1 MAKKKNKEKN
11 FRPTIVNRKARYEY
25 TFLDKYEAG
34 IMLTGTEVKSIRLGK
49 LQLADAFC
57 YFKRGELFVKELH
70 ISPYTEGNLFNVDP
84 RRERK
89 LLLSKRELE
98 KLKSSMDEKGLT
110 IIVTKV
116 YFNQRN
122 LIKLEIALG
131 KGKKLY
137 DKRQSLKE
145 KDAKRSMEREY

>member
-57 YFKRGELFVKELH
+57 YFKGGELFVKELH

-145 KDAKRSMEREY
+145 KDAKRSIEREY